1 MSGDAAIRAAQSA
14 AETASTVAC
23 GACCTVVQ
31 QLGVRIH
38 GRTILENINLH
49 VHCGELL
56 TIIGP
61 NGAGKTTLLRALI
74 NDVPHSGRLRFSAIR
89 RGHSVANAVI
99 GYVPQQ
105 LDIARSMPL
114 TVTELFAA
122 AAGRRPVFLG
132 VSRRVRATAIQ
143 NLEAV
148 EAAQLAERPLG
159 RLSGGELQRVML
171 ALALAPMPDIL
182 LLDEPLASVD
192 HAGVAAFYRTV
203 AAVRAQ
209 RDMAVIMVSHNLA
222 EAARIS
228 TRMVFLNRTIVCE
241 GAPAEVLAHPLVRE
255 TFGTLALRGEAT

>member
-1 MSGDAAIRAAQSA
+1 MSGECATGARREMAVP
-14 AETASTVAC
+14 ASRVAC
-23 GACCTVVQ
+23 GACCTMVE

-74 NDVPHSGRLRFSAIR
+74 NELPHSGRLRFSAIR
-89 RGHSVANAVI
+89 DGRSVAQAVI
-99 GYVPQQ
+99 GYVPQK
-105 LDIARSMPL
+105 LDIDRSMPV
-114 TVTELFAA
+114 TVMELFAA
-122 AAGRRPVFLG
+122 AAGRRPVFFG
-132 VSRRVRATAIQ
+132 VSRRVRETAIH

-148 EAAQLAERPLG
+148 EAGQLADRPLG

-171 ALALAPMPDIL
+171 ALALAPKPDIL

-222 EAARIS
+222 EAARIA

-241 GAPAEVLAHPLVRE
+241 GAPAEVLAHPLVQA
-255 TFGTLALRGEAT
+255 TFGTSAWRVEAT